1 MMGSGALL
9 QRIRH
14 FPSRLLP
21 KDKSDVNIISCVSFP
36 FKQYRTK
43 KKGWFKQG
51 KGSRANPQ
59 KRLQHL
65 AAGTAGAAAPQ
76 GAGYGAVISRAAGQS
91 TSTLPP
97 IQRFFICRFRWRLE
111 DLSNCRAYV
120 LNNKL
125 KSIILATEYKTVFC
139 RC

>member
-59 KRLQHL
+59 KRLLYH
-65 AAGTAGAAAPQ
+65 ASGTAATQKPEQRIIKPKRETIDFAASVS
-76 GAGYGAVISRAAGQS
+76 YNISD
-91 TSTLPP
+91 P
-97 IQRFFICRFRWRLE
+97 
-111 DLSNCRAYV
+111 
-120 LNNKL
+120 K
-125 KSIILATEYKTVFC
+125 K
-139 RC
+139 